1 MLGISG
7 QGSYVPQMAEKF
19 SEDKLSG
26 WGRFIPIKALRNPA
40 PVVSVIRLSGV
51 IGGRSGP
58 VGNGLTLNGL
68 EKTIESAFSSKR
80 VKAVALAI
88 NSPGGSPVQSALI
101 AGRIR
106 ALADEKKIPVMAF
119 AEDVAASGGYWLA
132 CAADEIYADENSI
145 VGSIGVISAG
155 FGFPEALARL
165 GIERRVYS
173 AGENKSILDPFRPED
188 ADEVRRLKALQGEIH
203 ESFKRHVRARRG
215 ERLNETGESLF
226 EGDFWTGTGAHRLGL
241 IDGIGDL
248 YSIMRARYS
257 DSVKFRNFAPK
268 SGGIRRLLGRG
279 VDSAAYD
286 RTTGIVAAVDEWSQW
301 KRFGL

>member
-1 MLGISG
+1 
-7 QGSYVPQMAEKF
+7 MAENT
-19 SEDKLSG
+19 SETKLSG
-26 WGRFIPIKALRNPA
+26 WRRFIPIKALRDPS

-58 VGNGLTLNGL
+58 VGSGLTLNGL
-68 EKTIESAFSSKR
+68 EKSIESAFSSKR
-80 VKAVALAI
+80 VAAVALAI

-101 AGRIR
+101 ARRIR
-106 ALADEKKIPVMAF
+106 SLADEKKIPVMAF

-132 CAADEIYADENSI
+132 CAADDIYADENSI

-155 FGFPEALARL
+155 FGFPEAIARL

-188 ADEVRRLKALQGEIH
+188 AEEVRRLKALQEEIH

-215 ERLNETGESLF
+215 DRLNESGESLF
-226 EGDFWTGTGAHRLGL
+226 EGDFWTGTGAQNLGL

-248 YSIMRARYS
+248 YGIMRERFG
-257 DSVKFRNFAPK
+257 DRVKFKIFAPK
-268 SGGIRRLLGRG
+268 SGGLRRLLGRG

-286 RTTGIVAAVDEWSQW
+286 RTVGIVAAIDEWSQW